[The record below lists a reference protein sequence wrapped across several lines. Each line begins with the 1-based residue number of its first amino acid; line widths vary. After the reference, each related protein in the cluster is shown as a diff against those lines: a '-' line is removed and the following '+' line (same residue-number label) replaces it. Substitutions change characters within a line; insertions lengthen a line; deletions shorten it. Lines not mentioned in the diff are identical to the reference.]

1 MSYKISSAESEHFC
15 SFLSQI
21 LDKHKGDKLQWITE
35 YCSATNN

>member
-1 MSYKISSAESEHFC
+1 MSYEISSAKSEGFC

-21 LDKHKGDKLQWITE
+21 PDEHKADKLQCVRE